1 MHLRY
6 INKTIVLLITGV
18 LVASM
23 GYAQETEPI
32 LVDKIIAK
40 VDNEI
45 ILYSDV
51 EFAYLDL
58 ASRGGL
64 TGPNSKCRVLES
76 LITQKMLLAMAKID
90 SVEVLDPEVDL
101 QLDRRMQYFISQSGG
116 DTEALEEY
124 YGKSI
129 DQIQEEMRDEMKN
142 QLVAQKMRSIIAEE
156 VTITPSHVRRF
167 FSKIPQDSL
176 PYFSEEVEVSQIV
189 KIAEIG
195 RKQKDAVF
203 LQLEEIRTDIL
214 NGADFGIMAETYSM
228 DPGSAR
234 TGGELPGWYKRGEL
248 APAYEATIFK
258 LKPGELSE
266 PVETQFGFHII
277 QLIERRGNE
286 FRSKHI
292 LISPNSSY
300 SDIQRT
306 VKELDSLRTYIIDS
320 GEDFE
325 KVAKDNSDDK
335 LSAPSG
341 GFFLDNSGA
350 TRIPV
355 DQLDPTIYFTLD
367 TMAIGS
373 ISMPSSYR
381 MQDGKEAVRILYY
394 KSKIPPHQANLE
406 DDWQKIQSAA
416 LREKSTKA
424 EAQWVINSKSL
435 VYIYIDE
442 DFEHCNIVTR

>member
-1 MHLRY
+1 MLSVMVSLSAQAQY
-6 INKTIVLLITGV
+6 EGKQLI
-18 LVASM
+18 
-23 GYAQETEPI
+23 
-32 LVDKIIAK
+32 DKIIAK
-40 VDNEI
+40 VDNHI

-64 TGPNSKCRVLES
+64 QGDNPKCDVLES
-76 LITQKMLLAMAKID
+76 LITQKMLLAVAEID
-90 SVEVLDPEVDL
+90 SVEVLDAEVDM
-101 QLDRRMQYFISQSGG
+101 QLERRMQYFIAQSGG
-116 DTEALEEY
+116 SADALEEY

-129 DQIQEEMRDEMKN
+129 DQIQAEMRDDMEE
-142 QLVAQKMRSIIAEE
+142 QLLAQRMRSNISDE
-156 VTITPSHVRRF
+156 VTITPSHIKRF
-167 FSKIPQDSL
+167 YGRIPKDSL

-189 KIAEIG
+189 KIAEVG

-203 LQLEEIRTDIL
+203 LKLEDIRKDIL

-248 APAYEATIFK
+248 APQYEAACFS

-266 PVETQFGFHII
+266 PIETDFGFHIV

-286 FRSKHI
+286 FKSKHI
-292 LISPNSSY
+292 LITPNSSDY
-300 SDIQRT
+300 DINKTIEQ
-306 VKELDSLRTYIIDS
+306 LDSVRTHIINS
-320 GEDFE
+320 GADFE
-325 KVAKDNSDDK
+325 KVAKDYSDDK
-335 LSAPSG
+335 MSAPSG
-341 GFFLDNSGA
+341 GFFLDNSGS

-373 ISMPSSYR
+373 ISHPSSYR
-381 MQDGKEAVRILYY
+381 MQDGKEAVRILFY

-406 DDWQKIQSAA
+406 DDWQKIQDAA
-416 LREKSTKA
+416 LREKKSKA
-424 EAQWVINSKSL
+424 EAQWVKDSRGL
-435 VYIYIDE
+435 VYIYIDD
-442 DFEHCNIVTR
+442 DFKHCNIVTR